1 MDIFLKIG
9 IYDEGVILYAGTY
22 CIQLN
27 YGVFLTVNR

>member
-9 IYDEGVILYAGTY
+9 IYDEGVILCAGTS

-27 YGVFLTVNR
+27 YDVFLTVNR